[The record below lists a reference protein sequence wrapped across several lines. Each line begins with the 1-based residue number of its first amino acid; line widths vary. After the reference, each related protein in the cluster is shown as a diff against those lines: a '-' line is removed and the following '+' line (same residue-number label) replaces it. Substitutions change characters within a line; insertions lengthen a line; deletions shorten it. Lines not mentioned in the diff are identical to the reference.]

1 MAVDSI
7 EEYLEKISPADQP
20 AWNPSKIAWSQ
31 AEGQW
36 GLLVKFISLRL
47 YRYTAKHIYLKF
59 CNSYEGIQMP
69 KRKTSISVDDKLWRE
84 WINFV
89 VNKTG
94 SARKISE
101 ETENAIQEYMQ
112 KYKEANKVIEL

>member
-1 MAVDSI
+1 MS
-7 EEYLEKISPADQP
+7 
-20 AWNPSKIAWSQ
+20 
-31 AEGQW
+31 
-36 GLLVKFISLRL
+36 
-47 YRYTAKHIYLKF
+47 
-59 CNSYEGIQMP
+59 

-89 VNKTG
+89 VSKTG

-101 ETENAIQEYMQ
+101 ETQNAIQEYMQ

>member
-1 MAVDSI
+1 MS
-7 EEYLEKISPADQP
+7 
-20 AWNPSKIAWSQ
+20 
-31 AEGQW
+31 
-36 GLLVKFISLRL
+36 
-47 YRYTAKHIYLKF
+47 
-59 CNSYEGIQMP
+59 

-101 ETENAIQEYMQ
+101 ETENAIREYMQ
-112 KYKEANKVIEL
+112 KHKEGENDIES